1 MKLNLFRLGQICL
14 IRLGLLLSKHKQ
26 ESKYFSK
33 EYFYTYV
40 SSLFD
45 RRFYKKYFLSSYD
58 KSCACYGVDGI
69 DCSKIDPVEHY
80 IKYGWRLGC
89 SPSKKFHN
97 DIYLQKH
104 PDLIKKDES
113 PLYNYMTHRHQ
124 PGIYRFKYDP
134 VVNAEVEYPEI
145 DNSQKNILIVSHEL
159 SNTGAPMVMVDLVVA
174 LKELGYGVMVVCPLD
189 GPIRYKLEEQNV
201 TVIVDEH
208 FFLKLQIQRP
218 TVIDFVKKFSLV
230 WFNTAMYG
238 CYSEFVPKEIKTV
251 CWIHENSEFLSHC
264 PYDLNKLKRFTKA
277 LSVSSYVQRTL
288 KELIDLDT
296 DTFLYGVDLE
306 KFNSATKPTIQLHD
320 KHKLVFCSV
329 GSSYIRKGMDLFAQY
344 IEVLPEKI
352 KSQCVFEIIG
362 KNTDHD
368 KFDNL
373 LFRRNPELKVYGEL
387 NHELTLKHIQSCDVY
402 VCLSRDD
409 PFPTTVSEA
418 AAFKKVV
425 MCSENCGQYGLIEDH
440 VTGFKVNNS
449 GDFVEAVSY
458 AVNNRDKLETMAN
471 KFNETYLPLIDS
483 NNFKIRTATFVSKIL
498 SDNHAVKDVAS
509 KSDNDAEHSVANDEV
524 IKENTGVKVHV

>member
-104 PDLIKKDES
+104 PDLIKKEES

-124 PGIYRFKYDP
+124 PGIYRYKYDP
-134 VVNAEVEYPEI
+134 VNNAEVTYPEI
-145 DNSQKNILIVSHEL
+145 DKNKKNILIVSHEL
-159 SNTGAPMVMVDLVVA
+159 SNTGAPLVMVQLVAA
-174 LKELGYGVMVVCPLD
+174 LKELGYSVTVVCPID
-189 GPIRYKLEEQNV
+189 GAVRYHLESLNV
-201 TVIVDEH
+201 KVMIDE
-208 FFLKLQIQRP
+208 FFFIKLQIQRP
-218 TVIDFVKKFSLV
+218 AIIDFVKKFPLV

-238 CYSEFVPKEIKTV
+238 CYAEFIPSSVKTI
-251 CWIHENSEFLSHC
+251 CWVHENSEFLKHC
-264 PYDLNKLKRFTKA
+264 PYDLVKLKCFTKV

-306 KFNSATKPTIQLHD
+306 KLGQIKKSSINLND
-320 KHKLVFCSV
+320 KNKLVFCSV

-344 IEVLPEKI
+344 IEDLPDKI
-352 KSQCVFEIIG
+352 KAKCIFEIIG
-362 KNTDHD
+362 NNADHVNFD
-368 KFDNL
+368 KL
-373 LFRRNPELKVYGEL
+373 LFNRIPELKVYGEL
-387 NHELTLKHIQSCDVY
+387 NHEWTLKHIQACDVY

-425 MCSENCGQYGLIEDH
+425 MCSQNCGQYGLIEDH

-458 AVNNRDKLETMAN
+458 AVNNRDKLLTMAE
-471 KFNETYLPLIDS
+471 KFNQEYLPLIDA
-483 NNFKIRTATFVSKIL
+483 NNFKIRTATLI
-498 SDNHAVKDVAS
+498 
-509 KSDNDAEHSVANDEV
+509 ANIIDG
-524 IKENTGVKVHV
+524 N

>member
-33 EYFYTYV
+33 EYFITYI

-45 RRFYKKYFLSSYD
+45 RKFYKKHFLYKD
-58 KSCACYGVDGI
+58 GKSCSCYGIKEFEGI
-69 DCSKIDPVEHY
+69 DCRKIDPVEHY

-89 SPSKKFHN
+89 SPSSKFNN
-97 DIYLQKH
+97 DLYLQKH
-104 PDLIKKDES
+104 PDLIKLNQS

-124 PGIYRFKYDP
+124 PGIYRFRYDP
-134 VVNAEVEYPEI
+134 VVNAEVVYPEV
-145 DNSQKNILIVSHEL
+145 STLQKNVLIVSHEL
-159 SNTGAPMVMVDLVVA
+159 SNTGAPMVMVQLVQA

-189 GPIRYKLEEQNV
+189 GPIRYHLEDLNV
-201 TVIVDEH
+201 KVIIDEY

-218 TVIDFVKKFSLV
+218 SIIDFVKKFSLV

-238 CYSEFVPKEIKTV
+238 CYSEFVPKTIKTV
-251 CWIHENSEFLSHC
+251 CWLHENSEFLRHC
-264 PYDLNKLKRFTKA
+264 PYDLNKLKNFTKV
-277 LSVSSYVQRTL
+277 LSVSSYVQRTI

-296 DTFLYGVDLE
+296 DTYLYGVDLA
-306 KFNSATKPTIQLHD
+306 KFSNLKKPTIQLHD
-320 KHKLVFCSV
+320 KRKLVFCLV

-344 IEVLPEKI
+344 IEELPEKI
-352 KSQCVFEIIG
+352 KSQCFFEIIG
-362 KNTDHD
+362 KNTDHV

-373 LFRRNPELKVYGEL
+373 LFKRNPELKVYGEL
-387 NHELTLKHIQSCDVY
+387 NHEWTLKHIQTCDVY

-425 MCSENCGQYGLIEDH
+425 MCAPNTGQYGLIEDH
-440 VTGFKVNNS
+440 VTGFKVRNA

-458 AVNNRDKLETMAN
+458 AVNNRDKLSTMAE
-471 KFNETYLPLIDS
+471 KFNQEYLPLIDS
-483 NNFKIRTATFVSKIL
+483 NNFKIRTATLVSNVL
-498 SDNHAVKDVAS
+498 SK
-509 KSDNDAEHSVANDEV
+509 
-524 IKENTGVKVHV
+524 